1 MSRVEPPDRAS
12 RDYGLDVVDLFAR
25 YFADVDTVDLH
36 AFDRDEGGRSHGIF
50 RDDVA
55 FVMRGPLASPR

>member
-36 AFDRDEGGRSHGIF
+36 AFDRDEGGRDARHFSG
-50 RDDVA
+50 
-55 FVMRGPLASPR
+55 